1 MIRMTI
7 SFRVVSPLFLAGSE
21 PRGAPEL
28 RPASFRGALRFW
40 LRALLGASLDHQPLD
55 RLLDQL
61 HQEEK
66 KVFGDA
72 GEDSG
77 SPIVV
82 RVAGAPPPGR
92 FTPSSNPGVRYLFF
106 SMGQRERDPRTGQ
119 TTTIWRE
126 CFLPDNNFDLILQ
139 TRLPGSSP
147 ELELAFTRG
156 AAALWLLTHLG
167 GLGARSRRGAGSLQ
181 ATGEPS
187 GWPDKLPAL
196 QVQATT
202 PAQLTAELQA
212 GLRRLR
218 DATGLSLLQ
227 TMRAPSAF
235 DVLHPAV
242 TDIRVLNRTWPT
254 WQDALEAV
262 GAAFQGFRNR
272 YPPEDYRTVKGV
284 ISGQSQRLEPVQRA
298 AFGLPIVFY
307 FRSLGGARG
316 TLQGSEHDRRASP
329 LLIKPVRLANGQHT
343 VVLTVFRA
351 ALLGRDQRSN
361 EQLKLIPRGRP
372 AYAPTPDFGL
382 VDEFMDAIASRGD
395 YYVAPLLEV
404 DYR

>member
-1 MIRMTI
+1 MIKMTVPL
-7 SFRVVSPLFLAGSE
+7 RAVSPLFLAGSE

-40 LRALLGASLDHQPLD
+40 LRTLLGSSLDYQSLD
-55 RLLDQL
+55 RLR
-61 HQEEK
+61 EAETM
-66 KVFGDA
+66 VFGDA

-82 RVAGAPPPGR
+82 RVAGAPPSGR
-92 FTPSSNPGVRYLFF
+92 FTPSSDPGVRYLFF
-106 SMGQRERDPRTGQ
+106 SMGQRDRDPRTGQ
-119 TTTIWRE
+119 TTTIWRD
-126 CFLPDNNFDLILQ
+126 CFPPNSDFSLILQ

-147 ELELAFTRG
+147 NLELALRRA
-156 AAALWLLTHLG
+156 AAALWLLVYLG

-187 GWPDKLPAL
+187 GWSDKLPPL
-196 QVQATT
+196 RVQATT
-202 PAQLTAELQA
+202 PAQLAVELRNGLRSLREATSLPLLQA
-212 GLRRLR
+212 
-218 DATGLSLLQ
+218 
-227 TMRAPSAF
+227 MRVPSAF
-235 DVLHPAV
+235 DVLHPDV
-242 TDIRVLNRTWPT
+242 TDIHVLNHTWPT

-272 YPPEDYRTVKGV
+272 FPPDDYRTVKGV

-343 VVLTVFRA
+343 VVFTIFRA
-351 ALLGRDQRSN
+351 SLLGRSERGS
-361 EQLKLIPRGRP
+361 EQLKLMPRGRP

-382 VDEFMDAIASRGD
+382 VDEFLETISSQGD
-395 YYVAPLLEV
+395 SYVAPLLEV

>member
-1 MIRMTI
+1 MIRMTVPL
-7 SFRVVSPLFLAGSE
+7 RVISPLFLAGSE

-40 LRALLGASLDHQPLD
+40 LRALLGSSSDYQSLD
-55 RLLDQL
+55 RLRQA
-61 HQEEK
+61 ETM
-66 KVFGDA
+66 VFGDA

-82 RVAGAPPPGR
+82 RVAGAPPSGR
-92 FTPSSNPGVRYLFF
+92 FTPSGDPGVRYLFF
-106 SMGQRERDPRTGQ
+106 SMGQRERDSRTGQ
-119 TTTIWRE
+119 TTTIWRY
-126 CFLPDNNFDLILQ
+126 CFPPNSDFSLTLQ
-139 TRLPGSSP
+139 ARLPGSSP
-147 ELELAFTRG
+147 DLELALRRA
-156 AAALWLLTHLG
+156 AAALWLLVYLG

-187 GWPDKLPAL
+187 GWPDKLPPL
-196 QVQATT
+196 RVQAAT
-202 PAQLTAELQA
+202 PVQLAVELRNGLRSLREATSLPLLQA
-212 GLRRLR
+212 
-218 DATGLSLLQ
+218 
-227 TMRAPSAF
+227 MRAPSAF
-235 DVLHPAV
+235 DVLHPDV
-242 TDIRVLNRTWPT
+242 TDIHVLNRAWPT
-254 WQDALEAV
+254 WEEALEAV

-307 FRSLGGARG
+307 FKSLYGARG

-351 ALLGRDQRSN
+351 SLLGRDQRGN
-361 EQLKLIPRGRP
+361 EQLKLIPRGWP
-372 AYAPTPDFGL
+372 VSAPTPDFDL
-382 VDEFMDAIASRGD
+382 VDEFTEAIASQGD

>member
-1 MIRMTI
+1 MLRITVPL
-7 SFRVVSPLFLAGSE
+7 RVVSPLFLAGSE

-40 LRALLGASLDHQPLD
+40 LRALLGSSPDYQSLD
-55 RLLDQL
+55 RLRQA
-61 HQEEK
+61 ETM
-66 KVFGDA
+66 VFGDA

-82 RVAGAPPPGR
+82 RAAGAPPPGR
-92 FTPSSNPGVRYLFF
+92 FTPSGDPGVRYLFF
-106 SMGQRERDPRTGQ
+106 SMGQRDRDLRTGQ
-119 TTTIWRE
+119 TVTIWRD
-126 CFLPDNNFDLILQ
+126 CIPPNSDFSLTLQ

-147 ELELAFTRG
+147 DLELALRRA
-156 AAALWLLTHLG
+156 AAALWLLVYLG

-187 GWPDKLPAL
+187 SWPVKLPPL
-196 QVQATT
+196 RVQAAT
-202 PAQLTAELQA
+202 PAQLAVELRNGLRSLREATSLPLLQA
-212 GLRRLR
+212 
-218 DATGLSLLQ
+218 
-227 TMRAPSAF
+227 MRTPSTF
-235 DVLHPAV
+235 DVLHPDV
-242 TDIRVLNRTWPT
+242 TDIHVLNRTWPT

-272 YPPEDYRTVKGV
+272 YPPDDYRTVKGV

-329 LLIKPVRLANGQHT
+329 LLIKPVRLASGQHT
-343 VVLTVFRA
+343 VVFTIFRA
-351 ALLGRDQRSN
+351 SLLGRSERGG
-361 EQLKLIPRGRP
+361 EQLKLMPRGRP
-372 AYAPTPDFGL
+372 VYAPTPDFGL
-382 VDEFMDAIASRGD
+382 VDEFLETISSQGD
-395 YYVAPLLEV
+395 SYVAPLLEV